1 MASQIPQTARQDS
14 PTAIGALTK
23 PASLQLEKFH
33 TNPFFA
39 NIMLSGMT
47 AALALLSVWAGAGQH
62 VDKIV
67 IGAFMNLVPGVAFTN
82 SLRDIIAGDLIAG
95 LTRLTEALLTA
106 LAMALGAGIVMT
118 AAKWGGAF

>member
-1 MASQIPQTARQDS
+1 
-14 PTAIGALTK
+14 
-23 PASLQLEKFH
+23 
-33 TNPFFA
+33 
-39 NIMLSGMT
+39 MLSGMT

>member
-1 MASQIPQTARQDS
+1 
-14 PTAIGALTK
+14 
-23 PASLQLEKFH
+23 
-33 TNPFFA
+33 
-39 NIMLSGMT
+39 MLSGMT
-47 AALALLSVWAGAGQH
+47 AALALLSVWSGAGQH

-67 IGAFMNLVPGVAFTN
+67 IGAFMNLVPGVPFTN
-82 SLRDIIAGDLIAG
+82 ALRDIIAGDLIAG